1 MKTMIIN
8 GIIGDVYGAPIE
20 MMPYEI
26 IHQRYGTIMTKY
38 IITEKISS
46 RLYSYTDD
54 SEMTLAVIDF
64 LSEFPLINLLNKD
77 FEKEHLGNIMK
88 YFIKYFEPFRGY
100 SLSAFNMF
108 IKYIEDGTYDITD
121 KNTNGG
127 LMRISPVFLY
137 YKKHNINDDQ
147 IIKLISY
154 IHYPTHVNEEAIH
167 TSYIYI
173 KLLIEFDK
181 IKDKINKKKI
191 IEIIK
196 NIYDISKY
204 NIKDKLN
211 FIVNN
216 VDIDE
221 YLGLDELIGL
231 DGVLCYE
238 TLSVA
243 LWCLIKNIDLNP
255 NEILAKGIFYG
266 GDCDTI
272 GAIVGQMS
280 GLLFGE
286 KAINKEWLKNIDIKI
301 FTDKLE
307 QFGF

>member
-1 MKTMIIN
+1 MIIN